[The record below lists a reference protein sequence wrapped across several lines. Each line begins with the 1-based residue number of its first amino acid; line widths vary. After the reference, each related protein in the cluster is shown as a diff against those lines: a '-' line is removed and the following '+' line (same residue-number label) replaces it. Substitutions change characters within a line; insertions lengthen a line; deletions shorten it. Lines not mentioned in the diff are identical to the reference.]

1 MASHKK
7 MIALAMIA
15 ILSIALA
22 LRWCVYWT
30 TPQIIDIHQD
40 GDYCDIVVRHF
51 PIIDKGKVSWWI
63 ANKEA
68 ILKRCNIFI
77 IDPDKPYHVV
87 VWAFGNGYIQDDD
100 RDRMCFHDMNT
111 ASNCITKNTLLIIS
125 NSKNLGTT
133 IRSDHGIY
141 RIHADGSSTRLQDF

>member
-1 MASHKK
+1 MAIDMKPGK
-7 MIALAMIA
+7 TIQVAA
-15 ILSIALA
+15 IALA
-22 LRWCVYWT
+22 LSCRGCWT
-30 TPQIIDIHQD
+30 TPQIVDIHQD
-40 GDYCDIVVRHF
+40 GNYCDIVVRHF

-68 ILKRCNIFI
+68 ILKRCNII

-100 RDRMCFHDMNT
+100 QDRMCFSDMNT
-111 ASNCITKNTLLIIS
+111 VSNCITKNSLLIIS

-133 IRSDHGIY
+133 IRSDYGIY
-141 RIHADGSSTRLQDF
+141 RINADGSSTRLQDF